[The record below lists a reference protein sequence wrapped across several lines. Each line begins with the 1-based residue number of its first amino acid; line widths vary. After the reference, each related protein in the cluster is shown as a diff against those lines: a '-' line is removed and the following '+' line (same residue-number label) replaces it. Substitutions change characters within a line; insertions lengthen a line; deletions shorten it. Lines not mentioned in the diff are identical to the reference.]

1 MSAGPVRLAK
11 VIETSGSA
19 FEKVELA
26 PPLVFTI
33 VVLML
38 VFELIEMLVKP
49 EPVTLELADVSMD
62 EKEISEPVVAFVA
75 GKVMFAIVV
84 GLLAAVEVLLA
95 NMATVL
101 HFDDVAFASVGTTTL
116 LNEDLEAGRAIEV
129 TSLLVDSNVEDSWSP
144 TLWLAGNGALVSTT
158 VVLDVEGAVTL
169 PETGFCV
176 RTVVWF
182 DIPVVTMVVPEEFRV
197 GKVPEETDGTAD
209 TGIDRSEIV
218 DQVEFMARNAELF
231 GLIN

>member
-62 EKEISEPVVAFVA
+62 EKEISELVVAFVA

-101 HFDDVAFASVGTTTL
+101 HVDDVAFASV
-116 LNEDLEAGRAIEV
+116 
-129 TSLLVDSNVEDSWSP
+129 
-144 TLWLAGNGALVSTT
+144 
-158 VVLDVEGAVTL
+158 
-169 PETGFCV
+169 
-176 RTVVWF
+176 
-182 DIPVVTMVVPEEFRV
+182 
-197 GKVPEETDGTAD
+197 
-209 TGIDRSEIV
+209 
-218 DQVEFMARNAELF
+218 
-231 GLIN
+231 